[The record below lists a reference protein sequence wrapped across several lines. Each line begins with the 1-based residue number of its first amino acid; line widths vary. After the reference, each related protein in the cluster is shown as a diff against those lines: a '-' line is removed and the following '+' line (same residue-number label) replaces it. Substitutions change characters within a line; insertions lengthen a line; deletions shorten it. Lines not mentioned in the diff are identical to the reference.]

1 MNLHMK
7 FLNARYHLTPSHT
20 LKKQFTAC
28 KYLLQALKFSHMKFM
43 QVLYPSEFQ

>member
-7 FLNARYHLTPSHT
+7 FLNARYHLTTSHT

-28 KYLLQALKFSHMKFM
+28 KYLLQALLSHEIHASALSK
-43 QVLYPSEFQ
+43 

>member
-7 FLNARYHLTPSHT
+7 FLNARYHLTTSHT
-20 LKKQFTAC
+20 LKKQFTDVNIC
-28 KYLLQALKFSHMKFM
+28 YKHFSPMKFM